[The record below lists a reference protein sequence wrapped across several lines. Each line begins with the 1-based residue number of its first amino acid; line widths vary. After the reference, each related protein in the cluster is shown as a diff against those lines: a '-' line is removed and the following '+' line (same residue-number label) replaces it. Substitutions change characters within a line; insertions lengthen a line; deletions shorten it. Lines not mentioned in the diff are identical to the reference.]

1 VSDDVDQDTDTE
13 PEADIIDINARPTPP
28 EWAPE
33 CRNGHCTNLAVYR
46 DRDGGGWYETRGGLC
61 SPCGAVRQAERDR
74 EVVEGLLT
82 ALRLPQKLQGL
93 SLSRTIEPNADERRL
108 FAQEQTRAGA
118 MRAMR
123 DRARETSA
131 TTVTAPT
138 VHTVEQ
144 LRAWRPPGSVFL
156 HGTVGSGK
164 THLAAALLQDH
175 VRRTVRAGLFVSEA
189 DLARNVRRRAAG
201 RDEPDLTLD
210 AERASVL
217 LLDDLATS
225 EGAKVWQRDQ
235 IEDLICYRYNAGT
248 PTLITSN
255 VPLDGIG
262 KVYGARVESRIREM
276 AEGNVIA
283 VSGLDWRA

>member
-1 VSDDVDQDTDTE
+1 MSNVVD
-13 PEADIIDINARPTPP
+13 IDIGARPTPP
-28 EWAPE
+28 EWAQP
-33 CRNGHCTNLAVYR
+33 CRSGHCENLGVYQ
-46 DRDGGGWYETRGGLC
+46 DRDNGSWYETRWGLC
-61 SPCGAVRQAERDR
+61 APCGAVKQAERDR
-74 EVVEGLLT
+74 EVVEGLLA

-93 SLSRTIEPNADERRL
+93 SLSRTIEPNADERAAWKRSP
-108 FAQEQTRAGA
+108 ADAARAL
-118 MRAMR
+118 R
-123 DRARETSA
+123 DRARESA
-131 TTVTAPT
+131 ATAVTAKT
-138 VHTVEQ
+138 LRSVDQ

-156 HGTVGSGK
+156 AGPVGSGK

-175 VRRTVRAGLFVSEA
+175 VRRTVQAGLFVSEA

-201 RDEPDLTLD
+201 REEPDLTLD
-210 AERASVL
+210 AERSSVL

-225 EGAKVWQRDQ
+225 ESAKGWQRDQ

-248 PTLITSN
+248 PTIITSN